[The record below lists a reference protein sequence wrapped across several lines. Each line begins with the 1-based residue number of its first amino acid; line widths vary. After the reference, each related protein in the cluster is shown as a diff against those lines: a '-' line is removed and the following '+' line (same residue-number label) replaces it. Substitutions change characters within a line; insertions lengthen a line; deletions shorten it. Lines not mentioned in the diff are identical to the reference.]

1 MNPKCRFCQKETVYV
16 PLTISARRTF
26 KVYHCYDC
34 SYEYVDELS
43 WSNHHLYTS
52 INNRMYRW
60 SVDESG
66 TAAHLWYV
74 GEPGEPGVRANRK
87 LFLVKSFKDFPSITP
102 QNIERK
108 LRFILLFL

>member
-1 MNPKCRFCQKETVYV
+1 MTRLCKFCQKESVYV
-16 PLTISARRTF
+16 PLTISSKKTF
-26 KVYHCYDC
+26 KVYYCYDC
-34 SYEYVDELS
+34 SYEYVDKMS
-43 WSNHHLYTS
+43 WSNHHLYAS

-66 TAAHLWYV
+66 TAANLWYV
-74 GEPGEPGVRANRK
+74 GEPGDPGKFPNRK
-87 LFLVKSFKDFPSITP
+87 MFLIKTFKDFPQITP